1 MTDGMCR
8 QREKEQRGWGR
19 GVLEERQVEWHLG
32 KKDLVGCGDTVE
44 MSRGSRCDGS
54 QKVMDRRSQEAIDVG
69 THCQGGLRAKGRL
82 QDTPLV
88 NQKVKPEEPA
98 GDKGHTEREWGCR
111 RSVGS
116 RWRGCDERLVLSGN
130 AVSHG

>member
-1 MTDGMCR
+1 MGEGEAWR
-8 QREKEQRGWGR
+8 RSRWS
-19 GVLEERQVEWHLG
+19 GVWVRRTC
-32 KKDLVGCGDTVE
+32 VGCGDTVE

-69 THCQGGLRAKGRL
+69 VHCQGGLRAKGRP
-82 QDTPLV
+82 QDTPSV
-88 NQKVKPEEPA
+88 NQKAKPEEPA
-98 GDKGHTEREWGCR
+98 GDKGHTERERGCQ

-116 RWRGCDERLVLSGN
+116 TWSGCDERLVLSGN